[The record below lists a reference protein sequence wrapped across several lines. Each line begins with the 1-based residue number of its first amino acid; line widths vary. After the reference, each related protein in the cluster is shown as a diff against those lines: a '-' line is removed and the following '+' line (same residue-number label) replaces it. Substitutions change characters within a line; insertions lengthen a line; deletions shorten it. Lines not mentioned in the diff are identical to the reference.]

1 MPSST
6 YPNLT
11 PALTHHYPTHFNPP
25 QRTIALRT
33 TSAGGRV
40 EQSNNKEKAKK
51 QRTDQWEAL
60 REVQMQTEQ
69 MRNLEDVLV
78 TLCQVLGIDAGLLL
92 DGIDASLAM
101 N

>member
-1 MPSST
+1 
-6 YPNLT
+6 
-11 PALTHHYPTHFNPP
+11 
-25 QRTIALRT
+25 
-33 TSAGGRV
+33 
-40 EQSNNKEKAKK
+40 
-51 QRTDQWEAL
+51 
-60 REVQMQTEQ
+60 MQTEQ